1 MYNTEL
7 LLAKTEAWWHIGMS
21 SASHTQT
28 VVVGVQILQ
37 IYIFMH
43 DRATFVECLH
53 KCIFGSNTVFVS
65 VMFPKLSKA
74 KFKIGPTNFL
84 FPKRSCLKNAPF
96 PKCSCPKNA
105 PFPKRSCH
113 KTPLSQKRSVHKTF
127 LSQNTPVSKTLL
139 SQKRC

>member
-1 MYNTEL
+1 MRHQLNFL
-7 LLAKTEAWWHIGMS
+7 
-21 SASHTQT
+21 T
-28 VVVGVQILQ
+28 VRGGLIQ

-43 DRATFVECLH
+43 DRATFMECLH

-139 SQKRC
+139 SQKRCWVKGWGGVFF